1 MVLINSCSNIIAPMR
16 VANTENQKRPP
27 IAKKITRSEERSY
40 GFVELTAAGK
50 CGKLQYEIKA
60 AIKINIRTA
69 SIYRFTFTELPSIPV
84 LSFRYFHESALF
96 HYFIFEGIFCLIL
109 RIILTFGEEMSL

>member
-50 CGKLQYEIKA
+50 CGKLQI
-60 AIKINIRTA
+60 
-69 SIYRFTFTELPSIPV
+69 
-84 LSFRYFHESALF
+84 SFSREYSVSYCGSSSHL
-96 HYFIFEGIFCLIL
+96 GK
-109 RIILTFGEEMSL
+109 R